1 MRFFF
6 FALVLGAIAV
16 IYYNDEIKYQLML
29 WSGGSSNGA
38 FHQSGSVTHG
48 MASFGSSLGNGFQK
62 MGEGI
67 AGN

>member
-6 FALVLGAIAV
+6 LAIV
-16 IYYNDEIKYQLML
+16 IATVAFVYYNDEIKYQLML
-29 WSGGSSNGA
+29 WSGGSRSSTYY
-38 FHQSGSVTHG
+38 SGSPVTNG
-48 MASFGSSLGNGFQK
+48 MASFGSSLGSGYQK